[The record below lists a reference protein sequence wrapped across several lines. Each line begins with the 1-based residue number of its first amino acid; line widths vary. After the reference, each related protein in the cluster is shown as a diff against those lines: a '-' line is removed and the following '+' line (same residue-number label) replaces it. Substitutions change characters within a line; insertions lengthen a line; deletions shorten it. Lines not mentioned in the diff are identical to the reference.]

1 MKNYIIKVSSRYYAK
16 RAASPFYALVK
27 NDFNATKFGDKN
39 EAYFEFPFLKRLGF
53 SEEEISIVEFDR
65 YAERTIIPEDHQ
77 VPKSIHLT
85 NAKINKL
92 LEELIDNPQKT
103 DDFKVHL
110 LKIAT
115 EIYGVNKLDDVTNFG
130 RDMTNYLSCQLGFG
144 KGEEVSESDIN
155 RAISFVDG
163 AAKLKL
169 MMASKVIDSLIE
181 IRFELFTDLRNRLFK
196 IMR

>member
-1 MKNYIIKVSSRYYAK
+1 MK
-16 RAASPFYALVK
+16 
-27 NDFNATKFGDKN
+27 
-39 EAYFEFPFLKRLGF
+39 
-53 SEEEISIVEFDR
+53 
-65 YAERTIIPEDHQ
+65 
-77 VPKSIHLT
+77 
-85 NAKINKL
+85 
-92 LEELIDNPQKT
+92 ELIDNLQKT

-115 EIYGVNKLDDVTNFG
+115 EIYGVNELDDVTNFG